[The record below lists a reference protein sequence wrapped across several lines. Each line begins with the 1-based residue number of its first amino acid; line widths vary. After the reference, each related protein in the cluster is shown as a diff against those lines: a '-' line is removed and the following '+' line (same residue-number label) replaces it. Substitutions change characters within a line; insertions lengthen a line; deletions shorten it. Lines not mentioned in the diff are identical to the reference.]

1 MKCKNLFLPLV
12 VMYNEMLEKEYM
24 KECLRMEWQQE
35 AKDLLEELLKPI
47 PVFARPM
54 AKKGIERSILGF
66 AEGKEEVTTS
76 EVVKGYIAASSG
88 SMRTKAVKLLK
99 VKGYDVS
106 EYENAQ

>member
-1 MKCKNLFLPLV
+1 
-12 VMYNEMLEKEYM
+12 
-24 KECLRMEWQQE
+24 MEWQQE